1 MDKQMVIDSTEVLT
15 TIASTFFSVHVIDLV
30 NDAFMEY
37 KSHEEINGF
46 MNGYSNAAA
55 TMHTIMANTV
65 AENDRERVLKFSDLR
80 TIGQR
85 LKGKKTLTA
94 EFICSNIGWVKETFI
109 VMKTDTDGNPT
120 NVIHTIEEIGEQK
133 EKEAMLERMSY
144 RDALTGC
151 LNRMAYNEKI
161 DCLIKE
167 QLNNLVYMTF
177 DLNCLKVINDR
188 FGHDAG
194 DELIIGAGN
203 CLLDCLRAHGKIY
216 RNGGDEFVAIINTNP
231 TEFAGIKAKLIEK
244 FNSWHSESL
253 NELYISMG
261 YAPSWEYP
269 GVSILELA
277 KISEERM
284 YNDKNDFY
292 RRKGIDRRGH
302 QVAYEAICASYNK
315 IFKLNLTYDK
325 HTIIRMDAAE
335 RTAFAGYSSKTTE
348 WSQGFAYFGVHKDDQ
363 AKFLQYTSGGFLK
376 AYFAEGNDKLQ
387 FTYRRNF
394 SGTFKKASLEI
405 VRAEDYK
412 DDNQSLYVFVKDI
425 DFE

>member
-1 MDKQMVIDSTEVLT
+1 MEKEMIIDSTEVLT

-30 NDAFMEY
+30 TDTFIEY
-37 KSHEEINGF
+37 KSHADINGF
-46 MNGYSNAAA
+46 MNGRTNAAD
-55 TMHTIMANTV
+55 TMRKIM
-65 AENDRERVLKFSDLR
+65 EDRVTDDYKELILEFSNLR

-85 LKGKKTLTA
+85 LKGKKALSE
-94 EFICSNIGWVKETFI
+94 EFIGKSIGWVKETFI
-109 VMKTDTDGNPT
+109 VMETDDDGIPT
-120 NVIHTIEEIGEQK
+120 KIIHTIEGIGEQK
-133 EKEAMLERMSY
+133 QKEETLLRLSY

-167 QLNNLVYMTF
+167 QLNDLVYMTF

-244 FNSWHSESL
+244 FNFWHSESL

-284 YNDKNDFY
+284 YKDKNAFY
-292 RRKGIDRRGH
+292 KRMGIDRRGH

-315 IFKLNLTYDK
+315 IVKINLTYDT
-325 HTIIRMDAAE
+325 HTIVSMDPIE
-335 RTAFAGYSSKTTE
+335 RNAFAGYSSKSTE
-348 WSQGFAYFGVHKDDQ
+348 WSQGFAYFGVHKEDQ
-363 AKFLQYTSGGFLK
+363 AKFLQFTDGDFLK
-376 AYFAEGNDKLQ
+376 AYFAEGNEKLQ
-387 FTYRRNF
+387 FTYKRNF
-394 SGTFKKASLEI
+394 NGTFKKASLEI

>member
-1 MDKQMVIDSTEVLT
+1 MIIDSTDVLA
-15 TIASTFFSVHVIDLV
+15 TIAGTFFSVHVIDLV
-30 NDAFMEY
+30 TDTFTEY
-37 KSHEEINGF
+37 KSHTEINGYMDGF
-46 MNGYSNAAA
+46 TNAAA
-55 TMHTIMANTV
+55 TMQAIMDNTV
-65 AENDRERVLKFSDLR
+65 ADNDKERILKFSDLS
-80 TIGQR
+80 TIGKR
-85 LKGKKTLTA
+85 LKGKKSLSE
-94 EFICSNIGWVKETFI
+94 EFVCNNIGWVKETFI
-109 VMKTDTDGNPT
+109 VMTTDADGTPT
-120 NVIHTIEEIGEQK
+120 KIIHTIEEIGEQK
-133 EKEAMLERMSY
+133 QKEALLLRMSY

-161 DCLIKE
+161 DCLMTK
-167 QLNNLVYMTF
+167 QLNDLVYMTF

-188 FGHDAG
+188 YGHDAG

-203 CLLDCLRAHGKIY
+203 CLLDCLRAQGKIY

-231 TEFAGIKAKLIEK
+231 TEFANIKAKLTEK

-325 HTIIRMDAAE
+325 HTIIRMDAKE

-348 WSQGFAYFGVHKDDQ
+348 WLRGFAYFGVHKDDQ
-363 AKFLQYTSGGFLK
+363 AKFLQFTSGDFLK
-376 AYFAEGNDKLQ
+376 AYFAEGNEKLQ
-387 FTYRRNF
+387 FTYKRNF
-394 SGTFKKASLEI
+394 NGTFKKASLEI